1 MCIRDRYNPYL
12 CFQCWNSFSNESDFI
27 NHKTSCHGNTSLLN
41 QDIASSSQIQFVDCG
56 ETIKQEIKE
65 ETETEVEMKTLEDVL
80 TVKSEI
86 CEDIVESDEISLES
100 EYEAKSIDCKE
111 TIKLE
116 IKQEIQETEDL
127 QDPISTEDLFSTE
140 SFVVKMENSL

>member
-1 MCIRDRYNPYL
+1 MNVENLLHKKVRLVIIRRSVKD
-12 CFQCWNSFSNESDFI
+12 
-27 NHKTSCHGNTSLLN
+27 NHQNIT
-41 QDIASSSQIQFVDCG
+41 ASASEIEFVDCG
-56 ETIKQEIKE
+56 EKIKLEIKE

-100 EYEAKSIDCKE
+100 ELEAKSIDCKE

-116 IKQEIQETEDL
+116 VKEEIQETEDL
-127 QDPISTEDLFSTE
+127 LDPIFS
-140 SFVVKMENSL
+140 SQS